1 MLILLTSSCKCISVF
16 LLECSDFWGSKI
28 FKWMLRRWGG
38 GGGGGRRGSDLNV
51 QLTLSGEEVNMLMA
65 PY

>member
-1 MLILLTSSCKCISVF
+1 MLILLPSSCKCISVF

-38 GGGGGRRGSDLNV
+38 GAGGGRGSDLNV

>member
-1 MLILLTSSCKCISVF
+1 MLILLTSSCKCMSVF
-16 LLECSDFWGSKI
+16 LLDCSDFWEQPN
-28 FKWMLRRWGG
+28 FKWTSRWGRG
-38 GGGGGRRGSDLNV
+38 EGSDLNV

>member
-1 MLILLTSSCKCISVF
+1 MLILLTYSCKCISVF

-38 GGGGGRRGSDLNV
+38 GVGGGGGGRDLNV